1 MIIGGD
7 VDLCDGMIVCEVDRG
22 RPVAV
27 PDLPTGAFSMLSD
40 RVEVFYL
47 TWCRGPSC
55 ETDIEGGACPIW
67 FRRLGY
73 FMECDICQLATWRA
87 VLRTICGASEA
98 VSTMA
103 VSAIAFMLLFLTT
116 DYHPSI
122 GG

>member
-73 FMECDICQLATWRA
+73 FMDATF
-87 VLRTICGASEA
+87 AS
-98 VSTMA
+98 SQ
-103 VSAIAFMLLFLTT
+103 
-116 DYHPSI
+116 P
-122 GG
+122 GGPYCARFVAQVKR